1 MTATQLPVRGRP
13 ATARIPSPV
22 PVWRLLRLELRRS
35 PMPWTFPFLAALYVF
50 DPYRTAMQYPA
61 VWTVRASVLPNK
73 LLPDFVVF
81 VVGIAAWVGS
91 RDGRRRTLDL
101 VDTTPRPR
109 WAGQLVAWA
118 ATTIWAIAGFL
129 AGVAVLYGVTAS
141 QATWG
146 GPPWWPVIVSCAELA
161 VLAALGFA
169 AGALFPGRF
178 TAPLAAVA
186 AFLLCLE
193 GFRNAVGRSSAL
205 ALLSPTTYVPSN
217 DAGVFYAYPPD
228 VAIVQL
234 MFLLG
239 LMAAAL
245 GVLGLARSSGIS
257 PGLRRGAVV
266 ITAAGVTAM
275 VAGAVL
281 ASTARQVIPGT
292 TRAPSASSM
301 QGAWIIPALHDA
313 ASDRP
318 LPYTPVCQ
326 AVTTVPVC
334 IHPAFQDNL
343 PDVTAALR
351 PVLGELA
358 GLPGAPVR
366 AGQVASGSVA
376 ASTSV
381 SAAHTIIG
389 VGTPDGAL
397 AGRPPVFEY
406 TADQVPAPAFG
417 ETRTGFID
425 SLRWALVAAFVPSGV
440 SQPSPT
446 GPPAMPGRRTVLAV
460 AARVAVQEGLMVD
473 AGVPLAVQQD
483 QGLNQVVLPRTLQ
496 AQVDAAAQRFAALPA
511 ATRHAWLA
519 THLAALR
526 AGHLT
531 LAQLP

>member
-1 MTATQLPVRGRP
+1 MTATQVPVRGRP
-13 ATARIPSPV
+13 APARIPSPV

-35 PMPWTFPFLAALYVF
+35 PMPWTFPLLAALFVF
-50 DPYRTAMQYPA
+50 DPYRTAMDYPA
-61 VWTVRASVLPNK
+61 VWYVRASVLPNK

-101 VDTTPRPR
+101 VETTPWPR
-109 WAGQLVAWA
+109 WAGQLAGWA
-118 ATTIWAIAGFL
+118 ATTCWAIAGFL
-129 AGVAVLYGVTAS
+129 GGVAVLYGVTAS
-141 QATWG
+141 HATWG

-161 VLAALGFA
+161 VLSALGFA

-178 TAPLAAVA
+178 TAPLAALA

-205 ALLSPTTYVPSN
+205 AVLSPTTYVPSN

-245 GVLGLARSSGIS
+245 GVLGLARSSGTG
-257 PGLRRGAVV
+257 PGLRRGAAV
-266 ITAAGVTAM
+266 ITAAGVAAM

-281 ASTARQVIPGT
+281 ASTARQVLPGAT
-292 TRAPSASSM
+292 KTAGNSASLGM
-301 QGAWIIPALHDA
+301 AGAWIIPALHDA

-326 AVTTVPVC
+326 TVAAIPVC
-334 IHPAFQDNL
+334 IHPAFEDNL

-366 AGQVASGSVA
+366 AGQVASGSVTGPHG
-376 ASTSV
+376 S
-381 SAAHTIIG
+381 IIG
-389 VGTPDGAL
+389 VGTPDGVIT
-397 AGRPPVFEY
+397 GTPPVFHY

-417 ETRTGFID
+417 QTRNGFIGG
-425 SLRWALVAAFVPSGV
+425 LRGALVAAFVPSGV
-440 SQPSPT
+440 SQPARG
-446 GPPAMPGRRTVLAV
+446 GPALPDHRTVLAV
-460 AARVAVQEGLMVD
+460 AARVAVQEGLLVD
-473 AGVPLAVQQD
+473 AGVSLAAQRD
-483 QGLNQVVLPRTLQ
+483 QGLDLVLLPRTLQ

-519 THLAALR
+519 AHLAALR
-526 AGHLT
+526 AGQLT

>member
-1 MTATQLPVRGRP
+1 MTATQLPVRDRP
-13 ATARIPSPV
+13 AVFRPPSPV
-22 PVWRLLRLELRRS
+22 PAWRLLRIELRRS
-35 PMPWTFPFLAALYVF
+35 PMPWTFPFLAALFVF
-50 DPYRTAMQYPA
+50 DPYRTAMGYPA

-91 RDGRRRTLDL
+91 RDGRRRTREL
-101 VDTTPRPR
+101 VEMTPRPR
-109 WAGQLVAWA
+109 WVPQLAIWA
-118 ATTIWAIAGFL
+118 ATTIWAITGFL
-129 AGVAVLYGVTAS
+129 GGVAVLYGVTAT

-161 VLAALGFA
+161 ALAALGFA
-169 AGALFPGRF
+169 AGVLFPGRF

-186 AFLLCLE
+186 AFLLSLE

-205 ALLSPTTYVPSN
+205 AVLSPTTYVPSN

-228 VAIVQL
+228 VAIVQF
-234 MFLLG
+234 MFLAG
-239 LMAAAL
+239 LTVAAL
-245 GVLGLARSSGIS
+245 GVLGLARSAEAG
-257 PGLRRGAVV
+257 PRLRRGAAVV
-266 ITAAGVTAM
+266 TAAGAAAAVTAT
-275 VAGAVL
+275 VL

-292 TRAPSASSM
+292 TRAPSSSASLGM
-301 QGAWIIPALHDA
+301 PGPWIIPALHDA

-326 AVTTVPVC
+326 TVAAVPVC
-334 IHPAFQDNL
+334 IHPAFKDAL

-376 ASTSV
+376 GP
-381 SAAHTIIG
+381 HGIMIG

-397 AGRPPVFEY
+397 TGRPPVFSY
-406 TADQVPAPAFG
+406 TADQVPARAFG
-417 ETRTGFID
+417 ATSSGFID
-425 SLRWALVAAFVPSGV
+425 SLRGDLVAAFVPSGV
-440 SQPSPT
+440 SQPAL
-446 GPPAMPGRRTVLAV
+446 GAPAVPDRRTVQAV
-460 AARVAVQEGLMVD
+460 AARVAVQEGLLLD
-473 AGVPLAVQQD
+473 AGVPLAAQGD
-483 QGLNQVVLPRTLQ
+483 QGLIQVQLPRTLQ

-519 THLAALR
+519 VHLGALR